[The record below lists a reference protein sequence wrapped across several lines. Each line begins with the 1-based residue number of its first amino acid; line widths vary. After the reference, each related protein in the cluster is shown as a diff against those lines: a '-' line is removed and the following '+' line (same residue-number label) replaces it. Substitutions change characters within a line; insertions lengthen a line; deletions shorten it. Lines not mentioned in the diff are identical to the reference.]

1 MLKKLVNFALGNR
14 WLVLGA
20 AIMLFGWGIVSFH
33 NLPVEAYPDVA
44 NNYVQV
50 ITQWPG
56 RAAEEV
62 EQQVTTPIEIQMAGI
77 PHMAHLR
84 STSLAGLSSVTMI
97 FDDESVNDWNREKV
111 LERLSQV
118 TLPAGLQPQI
128 GTDWSPVGQ
137 IYWYTLRSTNPAYD
151 SMELKSLE
159 DWKLEKAFK
168 SVPGVVDVSS
178 FGGITREY
186 QVRVDPDKLI
196 SYGLSISQVEQQL
209 TNNNIN
215 AGGSFIEQGEQQINV
230 REVGLY
236 RNVHDIEETLL
247 KSQNGTALRVKD
259 IATVAQGPKIRL
271 GQIGKTC
278 RPGATP
284 VTESDPTSGPT
295 DPCVEHLDKD
305 GKPVVIAKEDG
316 KLIDN
321 GDVVEGIVL
330 LQKGEDSDGVLEGI
344 HQKVAELNGTPG
356 HPGVLPAGVKVVP
369 FLDRSDLLHYTTHT
383 VLHNL
388 TEGIILVVIIL
399 FFFLGNVRG
408 ALIVSLTIPFA
419 LLFASI
425 CLDLRHIPANLL
437 SLGALDFG
445 MVVDGA
451 VVMVENIIRHLSHHK
466 GEDVSPVDQIRL
478 AAHEVQK
485 PVFYA
490 IGIIITAYLPI
501 FTLQAVEGRL
511 FRPMAWTV
519 AFALLGAL
527 IFSILLAPVLSSIL
541 FPRGASE
548 WENPVM
554 TWITNRYRH
563 VAKWAIEHHRV
574 TFAIAGGALA
584 LAFFLGFSGIIGSE
598 FLPHLDEGAIWV
610 RGTLAPSTGPTE
622 SLRIVDEAR
631 ERLNAFPEVTKV
643 VSQTGRPDDGTD
655 VTGFFNTEYFVDLK
669 PKEQWRPVFH
679 KNKDE
684 LIGAMDRELE
694 KTPGVIWN
702 FSQPIS
708 DNVEEAVSGVKGEL
722 AVKLYGDDLKTL
734 EGKADE
740 IVSVMSKVRGVQ
752 DLGLFRVIG
761 QPNLNYTV
769 NREAAARYGINV
781 ADVQDAVQTAVG
793 GNAVSQVLQGD
804 AHYDLVV
811 RYLPK
816 YRSTQEAIDNIRL
829 LSPSGERVSLA
840 QLTNTKTEDGAEE
853 IYREGGQRYVAIKYS
868 VRDRDLGSTV
878 EEAIAKVNA
887 QVKLPP
893 GYKTDWAGEYESQKR
908 SSRRLMLV
916 LPVTILIIFVLLY
929 TMFHSGKWA
938 TLILVNVSMAPVGGL
953 LALLLTHT
961 NFSVSSGVGFLALFG
976 VSVQTGVIMLEYIN
990 QLRAG
995 GHSIED
1001 AAIEGAVLRL
1011 RPIMMTML
1019 VATLGLLPA
1028 ATSHGIGS
1036 DSQRPFAIVI
1046 VGGLLGAL
1054 LISVFLLPTLYV
1066 WIARPSDILPEPET
1080 EFEN

>member
-1 MLKKLVNFALGNR
+1 MIRKLVDFALNNR
-14 WLVLGA
+14 WLVLGL
-20 AIMLFGWGIVSFH
+20 AIMLFAWGIISFH

-62 EQQVTTPIEIQMAGI
+62 EQQVTIPLEIQMAGI
-77 PHMAHLR
+77 PHMTHLR
-84 STSLAGLSSVTMI
+84 STSLAGLSSLTMI
-97 FDDESVNDWNREKV
+97 FDDDSVNDWNREKV

-137 IYWYTLRSTNPAYD
+137 IYWYTLHSTNPLYD
-151 SMELKSLE
+151 NMDLKSLE
-159 DWKLEKAFK
+159 DWTLEKQFK

-186 QVRVDPDKLI
+186 QVRVDPDKLV
-196 SYGLSISQVEQQL
+196 SYGLSIGQVEQQIA
-209 TNNNIN
+209 NNNTN
-215 AGGSFIEQGEQQINV
+215 AGGSFIEQGQQQINV

-236 RNVHDIEETLL
+236 RNVKDIEETVL
-247 KSQNGTALRVKD
+247 KTQSGTALRVKD
-259 IATVAQGPKIRL
+259 IATVVQGPKIRL
-271 GQIGKTC
+271 GQIGKAC
-278 RPGATP
+278 RFGELP
-284 VTESDPTSGPT
+284 ESDPVSSWSAT
-295 DPCVEHLDKD
+295 DPCINHESKKD
-305 GKPVVIAKEDG
+305 NSRVIHHEDG
-316 KLIDN
+316 KIIDD

-330 LQKGEDSDGVLEGI
+330 LQKGEDSQFALEGI
-344 HQKVAELNGTPG
+344 HKKVDELNN
-356 HPGVLPAGVKVVP
+356 GVLPPGVKIVP

-399 FFFLGNVRG
+399 FLFLGNVRG
-408 ALIVSLTIPFA
+408 AIIVSLTIPFA

-451 VVMVENIIRHLSHHK
+451 VVMVENIVRHLSHQRK
-466 GEDVSPVDQIRL
+466 DAISPAEQIRE
-478 AAHEVQK
+478 AAHEVQR

-527 IFSILLAPVLSSIL
+527 VFSMLIAPVLSSLL

-548 WENPVM
+548 WQNPVM
-554 TWITNRYRH
+554 AWLTDRYRH
-563 VAKWAIEHHRV
+563 SARWAIEHRWV
-574 TFAIAGGALA
+574 TLGGAGFA
-584 LAFFLGFSGIIGSE
+584 LLLTLFLGLSGVIGSE

-622 SLRIVDEAR
+622 SLRIMNQAR
-631 ERLNAFPEVTKV
+631 IVLSAFPEVTQV
-643 VSQTGRPDDGTD
+643 ISQTGRPDDGTD

-669 PKEQWRPVFH
+669 PKEEWRPVFK

-684 LIGAMDRELE
+684 LIGAMNRELE
-694 KTPGVIWN
+694 KMPGVIWN

-722 AVKLYGDDLKTL
+722 AVKIYGDDLKTL
-734 EGKADE
+734 EEKGDQ
-740 IVSVMSKVRGVQ
+740 IVSIMSKIRGVQ

-761 QPNLNYTV
+761 QPNLNYSV
-769 NREAAARYGINV
+769 DRQAAARFGINV
-781 ADVQDAVQTAVG
+781 ADVQDAIQTAVG
-793 GNAVSQVLQGD
+793 GNAVSQVLQGE
-804 AHYDLVV
+804 ARYDLVI
-811 RYLPK
+811 RYLPQ
-816 YRSTQEAIDNIRL
+816 YRSTQDAIDKIRL

-840 QLTNTKTEDGAEE
+840 QLTTVKMEDGAET
-853 IYREGGQRYVAIKYS
+853 IGREGGQRFVAIKYS

-878 EEAIAKVNA
+878 EEAISKVNQ
-887 QVKLPP
+887 QVKLPT

-916 LPVTILIIFVLLY
+916 LPITILIIFIILY
-929 TMFHSGKWA
+929 SMFHSGKWA
-938 TLILVNVSMAPVGGL
+938 GLILINVSMAPVGGL

-990 QLRAG
+990 QMRVR
-995 GHSIED
+995 GHSIEES
-1001 AAIEGAVLRL
+1001 AIEGAVLRL

-1036 DSQRPFAIVI
+1036 DSQRPFAMVI
-1046 VGGLLGAL
+1046 VGGLIGAL

-1066 WIARPSDILPEPET
+1066 WIARPDDVLPTPET

>member
-1 MLKKLVNFALGNR
+1 MIRGLVDFALNNR
-14 WLVLGA
+14 WMVLGLTLL
-20 AIMLFGWGIVSFH
+20 LFGWGIVSFH

-62 EQQVTTPIEIQMAGI
+62 EQQVTIPLEIQMAGI
-77 PHMAHLR
+77 PHMTHLR
-84 STSLAGLSSVTMI
+84 STSLAGLSSLTLI
-97 FDDESVNDWNREKV
+97 FDDDSVNDWNREKV

-159 DWKLEKAFK
+159 DWTLEKQLK

-186 QVRVDPDKLI
+186 QIQVDPNKLV
-196 SYGLSISQVEQQL
+196 SYGLSIGQVEQQL
-209 TNNNIN
+209 TNNNTN
-215 AGGSFIEQGEQQINV
+215 AGGSFIEQGQQQINV
-230 REVGLY
+230 REVGLF
-236 RNVHDIEETLL
+236 RNVHDIEETVL
-247 KSQNGTALRVKD
+247 KTQSGTALRVKD
-259 IATVAQGPKIRL
+259 IATVVQGPKIRL
-271 GQIGKTC
+271 GQIGKAIH
-278 RPGATP
+278 R
-284 VTESDPTSGPT
+284 
-295 DPCVEHLDKD
+295 
-305 GKPVVIAKEDG
+305 EDG
-316 KLIDN
+316 KIVDDP
-321 GDVVEGIVL
+321 DVVEGIVL
-330 LQKGEDSDGVLEGI
+330 LQKGQDSQFALEGI
-344 HQKVAELNGTPG
+344 HQKVDELNNRVLP
-356 HPGVLPAGVKVVP
+356 PGVKIVP

-399 FFFLGNVRG
+399 FLFLGNVRG
-408 ALIVSLTIPFA
+408 ALIVSLTIPFS

-451 VVMVENIIRHLSHHK
+451 VVMVENIVRHLSHQRK
-466 GEDVSPVDQIRL
+466 DAMSPAEQIRE
-478 AAHEVQK
+478 AAHEVQR

-527 IFSILLAPVLSSIL
+527 VFSILIAPVLSSLL
-541 FPRGASE
+541 FPNGASE
-548 WENPVM
+548 WQNPVM
-554 TWITNRYRH
+554 SWLTDRYRH
-563 VAKWAIEHHRV
+563 AARWAIEHRYV
-574 TFAIAGGALA
+574 TISVAGCALLLA
-584 LAFFLGFSGIIGSE
+584 LFLGLSGVIGSE

-622 SLRIVDEAR
+622 SLRIMNQAR
-631 ERLNAFPEVTKV
+631 IVLASFPEVTKV
-643 VSQTGRPDDGTD
+643 ISQTGRPDDGTD
-655 VTGFFNTEYFVDLK
+655 VTGFFNTEHFVDLK
-669 PKEQWRPVFH
+669 PKAEWRGVF
-679 KNKDE
+679 KENKDE

-694 KTPGVIWN
+694 KIPGVIWN

-722 AVKLYGDDLKTL
+722 AVKIYGDDLKTL
-734 EGKADE
+734 EAKGDQ
-740 IVSVMSKVRGVQ
+740 IVSVMSKIQGVR

-761 QPNLNYTV
+761 QPNLNYV
-769 NREAAARYGINV
+769 VDRQAAARFGVNV
-781 ADVQDAVQTAVG
+781 ADVQDAIQTAVG
-793 GNAVSQVLQGD
+793 GGAVSQVLQGE
-804 AHYDLVV
+804 AHYDVVV
-811 RYLPK
+811 RYLPQ
-816 YRSTQEAIDNIRL
+816 YRNTQEAINNIRL

-840 QLTNTKTEDGAEE
+840 QLTNVKIVDGAET
-853 IYREGGQRYVAIKYS
+853 IGREGGQRFVAIKYS

-878 EEAIAKVNA
+878 EEAISKVNQ

-893 GYKTDWAGEYESQKR
+893 GYKIDWAGEYESQKR

-916 LPVTILIIFVLLY
+916 LPVTILIIFVILY
-929 TMFHSGKWA
+929 SMFHSGKWA
-938 TLILVNVSMAPVGGL
+938 GLILINVSMAPVGGL
-953 LALLLTHT
+953 LALLITHT

-990 QLRAG
+990 QMRVR
-995 GHSIED
+995 GHSIEES
-1001 AAIEGAVLRL
+1001 AIEGAVLRL

-1036 DSQRPFAIVI
+1036 DSQRPFAMVI
-1046 VGGLLGAL
+1046 VGGLIGAL
-1054 LISVFLLPTLYV
+1054 VISVFLLPTLYV
-1066 WIARPSDILPEPET
+1066 WIARPDDVLPTPET

>member
-1 MLKKLVNFALGNR
+1 MIRGLVDFALNNR

-20 AIMLFGWGIVSFH
+20 AILLFAWGIISFH

-44 NNYVQV
+44 NNYVQI

-62 EQQVTTPIEIQMAGI
+62 EQQVTVPLEIQMAGI
-77 PHMAHLR
+77 PHMQHLR
-84 STSLAGLSSVTMI
+84 STSLAGLSSLTLI
-97 FDDESVNDWNREKV
+97 FDDDSDDDWNREKV

-118 TLPAGLQPQI
+118 TLPAGLQPQM

-151 SMELKSLE
+151 TMELKSLE
-159 DWKLEKAFK
+159 DWTLEKQFK

-186 QVRVDPDKLI
+186 QVRVDPDKLV
-196 SYGLSISQVEQQL
+196 SYGLSIGQVEQQL
-209 TNNNIN
+209 TNNNQN
-215 AGGSFIEQGEQQINV
+215 AGGSFIEQGQQQINI

-236 RNVHDIEETLL
+236 RNVHDIEETVL
-247 KSQNGTALRVKD
+247 KTQSGTPLRVKD
-259 IATVAQGPKIRL
+259 IATVMQGPKIRL
-271 GQIGKTC
+271 GQIGKAIH
-278 RPGATP
+278 R
-284 VTESDPTSGPT
+284 S
-295 DPCVEHLDKD
+295 D
-305 GKPVVIAKEDG
+305 GKI
-316 KLIDN
+316 IDDD
-321 GDVVEGIVL
+321 DVVEGIVL
-330 LQKGEDSDGVLEGI
+330 LQKGDDSDFALEGI
-344 HQKVAELNGTPG
+344 HKKVDELNNRI
-356 HPGVLPAGVKVVP
+356 LPPGVKVVP
-369 FLDRSDLLHYTTHT
+369 FLDRSDLLRYTTHT

-388 TEGIILVVIIL
+388 TEGIVLVVIIL
-399 FFFLGNVRG
+399 FLFLGNVRG
-408 ALIVSLTIPFA
+408 ALIVSLTIPFS

-451 VVMVENIIRHLSHHK
+451 VVMVENIVRHLSHSRDRAEMK
-466 GEDVSPVDQIRL
+466 SPAEQIRE
-478 AAHEVQK
+478 AAHEVQR

-501 FTLQAVEGRL
+501 FTLQSVEGRL
-511 FRPMAWTV
+511 FKPMAWTV

-527 IFSILLAPVLSSIL
+527 IFSMLIAPVLSSLL
-541 FPRGASE
+541 FPKGAGE

-554 TWITNRYRH
+554 TWLTSHYRRA
-563 VAKWAIEHHRV
+563 AKWAIEHRLV
-574 TFAIAGGALA
+574 TVGIAAAALM
-584 LAFFLGFSGIIGSE
+584 LSGYLGTSGIIGSE
-598 FLPHLDEGAIWV
+598 FLPHLDEGAIWA

-622 SLRIVDEAR
+622 SLRLVDEAR
-631 ERLNAFPEVTKV
+631 IKLTAFPEVTKV

-655 VTGFFNTEYFVDLK
+655 TTGFFNTEYFVDLK
-669 PKEQWRPVFH
+669 PKSEWRGVFH
-679 KNKDE
+679 ENKDE
-684 LIGAMDRELE
+684 LIAAMDRELE
-694 KTPGVIWN
+694 KMPGVIWN

-722 AVKLYGDDLKTL
+722 AVKIYGDDLKTL
-734 EGKADE
+734 EQKGDQ
-740 IVSVMSKVRGVQ
+740 IVSVMSHIKGIQ

-769 NREAAARYGINV
+769 NREAAARFGINV
-781 ADVQDAVQTAVG
+781 ADIQDAIQTAVG
-793 GNAVSQVLQGD
+793 GGAVSQVLQGE
-804 AHYDLVV
+804 ARYDVAV
-811 RYLPK
+811 RYLPQF
-816 YRSTQEAIDNIRL
+816 RTTQEAISNIRL

-840 QLTNTKTEDGAEE
+840 QLTTTTTQDGAEE
-853 IYREGGQRYVAIKYS
+853 VYRESGQRYVAIKYS

-878 EEAIAKVNA
+878 EEAIAKVNK
-887 QVKLPP
+887 QVQLPP
-893 GYKTDWAGEYESQKR
+893 GYKIDWAGEYESQKR
-908 SSRRLMLV
+908 SSRRLLIV
-916 LPVTILIIFVLLY
+916 LPITIILIFVILY
-929 TMFHSGKWA
+929 TMFKSGKWA
-938 TLILVNVSMAPVGGL
+938 LLILANVSMAPVGGL
-953 LALLLTHT
+953 IALLLTHT

-990 QLRAG
+990 QLRARG
-995 GHSIED
+995 KSIEES
-1001 AAIEGAVLRL
+1001 AIEGAVLRL

-1046 VGGLLGAL
+1046 VGGLIGAL
-1054 LISVFLLPTLYV
+1054 VISVFLLPTLYV
-1066 WIARPSDILPEPET
+1066 WIARPQDILPVPET
-1080 EFEN
+1080 EFQN